1 MLHVA
6 LLCLL
11 VGQVPPPNPQV
22 PYSSAGQSSLPP
34 PPAPGITPS
43 TAEQPPTDPQAQRAW
58 LLGHLVADMQAQ
70 GKYDAQ
76 KVQAAEAALNKMTP
90 TQVAASV
97 QYYQQRKSQVEA
109 WQLAQAQANLRR
121 LEAYRD
127 YLKRELE
134 RRMAVYPQEQAMMAY
149 TSALA
154 AQQAQWAMRNF
165 YAAQAW
171 PYYGYPPYYGFYY
184 RPW

>member
-1 MLHVA
+1 
-6 LLCLL
+6 
-11 VGQVPPPNPQV
+11 
-22 PYSSAGQSSLPP
+22 
-34 PPAPGITPS
+34 
-43 TAEQPPTDPQAQRAW
+43 
-58 LLGHLVADMQAQ
+58 MQAQ

-76 KVQAAEAALNKMTP
+76 KFHRAEAMLNKMSASE
-90 TQVAASV
+90 VAASV

-109 WQLAQAQANLRR
+109 WQMAQAQANLQR
-121 LEAYRD
+121 LQAYRD

-134 RRMAVYPQEQAMMAY
+134 WRRAIYPQEQAMTAY

-154 AQQAQWAMRNF
+154 AQQAQWAMQNF